1 MEESLQILA
10 EQIKNRNISI
20 IKQFTPDLPG
30 LKCDRDKMR
39 QVFVNILLNAID
51 AMPDGGMLTIKLESD
66 KNALMRIVFRDTGK
80 GISEE
85 EIHKVFD
92 PFLSASHKTSTGL
105 GLSIARGI
113 VERHGGRITIE
124 SKKGKGTDVTITC
137 LAIKGSN

>member
-20 IKQFTPDLPG
+20 IKQFSPDLPG

-92 PFLSASHKTSTGL
+92 PFFSASHKTSTGL